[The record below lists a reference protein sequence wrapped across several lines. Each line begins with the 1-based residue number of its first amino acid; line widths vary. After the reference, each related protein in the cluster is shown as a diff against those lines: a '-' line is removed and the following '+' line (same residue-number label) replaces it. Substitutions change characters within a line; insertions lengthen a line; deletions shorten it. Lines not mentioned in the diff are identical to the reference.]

1 MSSAAATPSWV
12 VGLEDGGDHLLRREY
27 VSGGRVSPAR
37 PGDRK
42 CGPLDL
48 TAGIE
53 VNANPEVKCN
63 NQSASCG
70 RDVASDFNPR
80 KVAVE

>member
-12 VGLEDGGDHLLRREY
+12 VGSEDGGDHLLRREY

-42 CGPLDL
+42 RGPLDL